1 MTRQTINIAYTSD
14 DWRGIALSNFSLSPF
29 LLDGVLLASLE
40 GFIQGIKFP
49 EGHPAR
55 DRAFT
60 STAWQAKECGRG
72 ADKQFAHWGP
82 APMPFGAEAHHR
94 LVERA
99 LREKFAQHEGLCHVL
114 RSTGSLEIVHETGE
128 GPEPAR
134 TSLPADAFCRI
145 LTDIR
150 RGLPPL

>member
-1 MTRQTINIAYTSD
+1 MTDKTINIAYTSD

-29 LLDGVLLASLE
+29 LLDDMLLASVE

-55 DRAFT
+55 AQAFA
-60 STAWQAKECGRG
+60 STAWQAKDCGHG
-72 ADKQFAHWGP
+72 AHKDVVHWHDRRI
-82 APMPFGAEAHHR
+82 PFGSADHHR

-99 LREKFAQHEGLCHVL
+99 LRAKFAQNQGLRHVL
-114 RSTGSLEIVHETGE
+114 KTTQGLEILHQTGE
-128 GPEPAR
+128 GAEPAL
-134 TSLPADAFCRI
+134 TSIPAAEFCRI

-150 RGLPPL
+150 AALD